1 MLPLK
6 PHTIVW
12 LVAGANVPTISF
24 NTPQSLTTQKLTHAL
39 DSLVRVSRR
48 VERCLFTSHDSLQTE
63 IGSAT
68 QKETDASLKETIKPN
83 MSKLQLKHSHT
94 QPASFH
100 APDCMLQHMRALTHQ
115 DSNTTITLPHLWD
128 HLMQPQEQ
136 QAIAAIYHGI
146 QTSFAS
152 ISAISS
158 TFNPLFK
165 VLFMFP
171 SWYLFAIGFTLI
183 SSLGWKLPPTLRSNF
198 KERDSWNASRIQRT
212 TQLRQACHL
221 PRNPFPKHLHV
232 HLCWDSIWRKQVE
245 VINLNFHTRLVPVHS
260 PLLKNSHLVSDPPL
274 TYMLK
279 FSRLLCLMS
288 CSYDVNSK
296 MCATTSG
303 TRLHTL

>member
-1 MLPLK
+1 MRS
-6 PHTIVW
+6 HC
-12 LVAGANVPTISF
+12 AN
-24 NTPQSLTTQKLTHAL
+24 PQS
-39 DSLVRVSRR
+39 
-48 VERCLFTSHDSLQTE
+48 
-63 IGSAT
+63 
-68 QKETDASLKETIKPN
+68 
-83 MSKLQLKHSHT
+83 
-94 QPASFH
+94 
-100 APDCMLQHMRALTHQ
+100 
-115 DSNTTITLPHLWD
+115 SN
-128 HLMQPQEQ
+128 QRQ
-136 QAIAAIYHGI
+136 QSIMDT

-152 ISAISS
+152 SSAISS

-232 HLCWDSIWRKQVE
+232 HLCWNSIWRKQFK
-245 VINLNFHTRLVPVHS
+245 VINLNFHTRLIPVHS

-279 FSRLLCLMS
+279 FSRLLCLLS
-288 CSYDVNSK
+288 CSCASHGKNVHYNARLQAPHIA
-296 MCATTSG
+296 ATTLDASSFEFDAQSSWSRNG
-303 TRLHTL
+303 HLP

>member
-1 MLPLK
+1 MCLSNNQAFTHSTSKLPC
-6 PHTIVW
+6 
-12 LVAGANVPTISF
+12 F
-24 NTPQSLTTQKLTHAL
+24 DTHAPTHKGTSTPRQQHNPCITPCT
-39 DSLVRVSRR
+39 SLHVANQSSSMQRQQS
-48 VERCLFTSHDSLQTE
+48 
-63 IGSAT
+63 I
-68 QKETDASLKETIKPN
+68 I
-83 MSKLQLKHSHT
+83 
-94 QPASFH
+94 
-100 APDCMLQHMRALTHQ
+100 
-115 DSNTTITLPHLWD
+115 NT
-128 HLMQPQEQ
+128 
-136 QAIAAIYHGI
+136 

-152 ISAISS
+152 SSAISS

-212 TQLRQACHL
+212 THLRQACHL

-232 HLCWDSIWRKQVE
+232 HLCWNSIWRKQFK
-245 VINLNFHTRLVPVHS
+245 VINLNFHTRLIPVHS

-288 CSYDVNSK
+288 CSYAISSK
-296 MCATTSG
+296 MCATMSG